1 MHLLA
6 ATAALA
12 GLAAAIPPQAGGHG
26 HFVVHEKREAQPLGW
41 TRQDRASKDTVL
53 PVRIGLKQNNL
64 HRLDEYIDDIAN
76 PESPN
81 FGASLLH

>member
-12 GLAAAIPPQAGGHG
+12 GLVAAIPPQSAHG
-26 HFVVHEKREAQPLGW
+26 HFVVHERRAAQPEGW

-76 PESPN
+76 PDSPN
-81 FGASLLH
+81 FGKADPP